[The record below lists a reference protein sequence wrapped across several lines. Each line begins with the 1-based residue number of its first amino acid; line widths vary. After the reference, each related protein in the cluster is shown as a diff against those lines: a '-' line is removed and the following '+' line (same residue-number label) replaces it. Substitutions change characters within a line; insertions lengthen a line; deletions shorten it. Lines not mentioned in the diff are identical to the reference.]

1 MAQQY
6 NETEALNVPSS
17 GTYSEYD
24 ILDFMITGDM
34 DSDLVANSV
43 LLTGTIEVQEPT
55 GTRVAAKQVFFDPD
69 CGMHAFIDNVT
80 VSSVLGQHEHIGEY
94 ARFVKMHEMA
104 KGENSKFNS
113 KSVNALQSSSADTSE
128 AYCAGDIS
136 AGTGATNHTIKDQDF
151 AVYPKCCLNR
161 GSGNIAFKKV
171 QYVKLSITLNK
182 VLSSLYTNEATPTMN
197 YILSDVKLSYKT
209 QPTQNQ
215 QSVMKSVVGIKQSI
229 NSSMANISAKVPAV
243 CDSMSANFLL
253 QSSENSATKNGQRL
267 DRLPNVESFQCLFND
282 SITNN
287 FISYA
292 LEDQGEMVQQAIE
305 SLNAGSDHNV
315 LNSDYWKGPNYCLG
329 INWKQQID
337 LSARKFNVQIRSSG
351 GIDNSTP
358 YLAYLYFNT
367 QVVI

>member
-6 NETEALNVPSS
+6 NETEALNVPAD
-17 GTYSEYD
+17 GTYGEYD

-43 LLTGTIEVQEPT
+43 LLTGTILVEEPS
-55 GTRVAAKQVFFDPD
+55 GTRVSAKQIFFDPD

-94 ARFVKMHEMA
+94 SRFVKMHEMA

-113 KSVNALQSSSADTSE
+113 KSVNALQAVNQDTTN
-128 AYCAGDIS
+128 AYCEGDIS
-136 AGTGATNHTIKDQDF
+136 NGGGAANHTIKDQDF

-182 VLSSLYTNEATPTMN
+182 VLSALYCNETAPTMK

-209 QPTQNQ
+209 QATENQ
-215 QSVMKSVVGIKQSI
+215 QSVMRSVVGIKQSI

-243 CDSMSANFLL
+243 CDSMSMNFLL
-253 QSSENSATKNGQRL
+253 QSSENAVLKNGQRL
-267 DRLPNVESFQCLFND
+267 DRLPNVTSVQFLFND

-292 LEDQGEMVQQAIE
+292 LEDQGEMVQQAIDSLKAGSE
-305 SLNAGSDHNV
+305 HNKLNAN
-315 LNSDYWKGPNYCLG
+315 YWRGPNYVLG
-329 INWKQQID
+329 LNWKQAID
-337 LSARKFNVQIRSSG
+337 LSARKFNVQIRSS
-351 GIDNSTP
+351 IDNDTP
-358 YLAYLYFNT
+358 YLAYLFFNT